1 MQRDATSLLFVLSIS
16 MLARSMTSFL
26 RPPFFSNHRGGDDSW
41 HFFLSSSIPRE
52 ERISTILPWNSS
64 RSLRSPEYSSE
75 LLQRVWGRTTSVR
88 TSLRSSPK
96 ILSRTNTTR
105 SSRLKQATTLFLF
118 SSLSPPRW
126 RSLLFTNLFFYTLA
140 SLHINYLSFAS
151 SSKKLNSKGSLL
163 IFHHQ
168 PPRFCSGANRKIR
181 VYDSRVIVAQ
191 SFRVSDGP
199 CALAAATPR

>member
-1 MQRDATSLLFVLSIS
+1 MQRRYYSFYQSRCL
-16 MLARSMTSFL
+16 LARWQVFSVHPSFL
-26 RPPFFSNHRGGDDSW
+26 IIEAATILDIS
-41 HFFLSSSIPRE
+41 FFLLQFLEKKEFR
-52 ERISTILPWNSS
+52 RSS
-64 RSLRSPEYSSE
+64 REILAARYDPPEYSSE
-75 LLQRVWGRTTSVR
+75 LLQRVWGRTASVR

-151 SSKKLNSKGSLL
+151 SSKKLNIEFERELTN
-163 IFHHQ
+163 F
-168 PPRFCSGANRKIR
+168 PPPTSSVLQRCKQEN
-181 VYDSRVIVAQ
+181 
-191 SFRVSDGP
+191 
-199 CALAAATPR
+199 